1 MDDDMEFVADALS
14 FRLRQLPIRDRDDL
28 LRNELNF
35 YDEEELE
42 VEKDGDLIS
51 PEEQAFMLG
60 YLRADVL

>member
-1 MDDDMEFVADALS
+1 MDDDMEFIADALS
-14 FRLRQLPIRDRDDL
+14 FRLRRLPIRERGDL
-28 LRNELNF
+28 LMNEMNF

-42 VEKDGDLIS
+42 NEKDDDLIS